1 MGRIAHCLPVNLVS
15 DISDT
20 STRDKRCR
28 VEKVAQGVVP
38 VRAEL
43 VVDCRNAHG
52 EGVLWSHEHGLLMW
66 TDINGERIWTYD
78 PVTGKQHS
86 HKTPGRVGCF
96 APREGRPSHE
106 LIAGFADA
114 FALVDLT
121 TGKRKEIAAFEPDL
135 PTTRLNDGRTDR
147 AGRLIAGGMDE
158 AALAPISSVWRVDA
172 DLGVTRLFGGVSCA
186 NSACF
191 SPDGRRM
198 YFADSPTKTIVAID
212 YEPASGELG
221 EKRVLATVD
230 GIPDGSCVDSE
241 GCIWNA
247 VWEGYR
253 VERWSP
259 DGELVQVVEVPV
271 RKPTCCAFGGAD
283 LATLYITTSRLM
295 EDDENL
301 RREPT
306 AGSLYSVM
314 PRVRGLADRPFA
326 G

>member
-1 MGRIAHCLPVNLVS
+1 
-15 DISDT
+15 
-20 STRDKRCR
+20 
-28 VEKVAQGVVP
+28 

-78 PVTGKQHS
+78 PATGAQRS
-86 HKTPGRVGCF
+86 YKTPGRVGCF
-96 APREGRPSHE
+96 APRQGRPGHE

-114 FALVDLT
+114 FAFLDLT
-121 TGKRKEIAAFEPDL
+121 SGRREDIAAFEPDL

-147 AGRLIAGGMDE
+147 AGRFIAGGMDE

-172 DLGVTRLFGGVSCA
+172 DRGVTRLFGGVSCA

-191 SPDGRRM
+191 SPDGKRM
-198 YFADSPTKTIVAID
+198 YFADSPTKTIVAYD
-212 YEPASGELG
+212 YEPVSGRLG
-221 EKRVLATVD
+221 EKRVVAKVD
-230 GIPDGSCVDSE
+230 GVPDGSCVDSE

-259 DGELVQVVEVPV
+259 DGKLVQTVEVPV

-283 LATLYITTSRLM
+283 LSTLYITTSRLM
-295 EDDENL
+295 EGDDIL

-306 AGSLYSVM
+306 AGSLYSAK
-314 PRVRGLADRPFA
+314 PGARGLADTPFA

>member
-1 MGRIAHCLPVNLVS
+1 
-15 DISDT
+15 
-20 STRDKRCR
+20 
-28 VEKVAQGVVP
+28 VP

-52 EGVLWSHEHGLLMW
+52 EGVLWSHEHELLMW
-66 TDINGERIWTYD
+66 TDIDGERIWTYD
-78 PVTGKQHS
+78 PATGAQRS
-86 HKTPGRVGCF
+86 HKTPGRIGCF
-96 APREGRPSHE
+96 APRQGRPSHE

-114 FALVDLT
+114 FAFLDLT
-121 TGKRKEIAAFEPDL
+121 SGRREDIAAFEPDL

-147 AGRLIAGGMDE
+147 AGRFIAGGMDE
-158 AALAPISSVWRVDA
+158 AALAPISSVWRVDP
-172 DLGVTRLFGGVSCA
+172 DRRMTRLFGGVSCA

-191 SPDGRRM
+191 SPDGKRM
-198 YFADSPTKTIVAID
+198 YFADSPTQTIVVYD
-212 YEPASGELG
+212 YEPASGQLG
-221 EKRVLATVD
+221 AKRVVAKVD

-259 DGELVQVVEVPV
+259 DGRLVQTVEVPV

-295 EDDENL
+295 EDNDIL

-306 AGSLYSVM
+306 AGSLYSVK
-314 PRVRGLADRPFA
+314 PGVQGLADTPFA